1 MGRVFSLH
9 FEGKIPFRFG
19 EVIDFCYLC
28 TYLYVEPKRTL
39 MLVATMSSSEVFDT
53 LEKDLERVAVFTA
66 HKEKVLMKELRKSRL
81 EMVSQSYDCHAPNA
95 DYIIIVHCNRKG
107 YVSRLRFAF
116 IKETLEYVSVAS

>member
-39 MLVATMSSSEVFDT
+39 MLVATMSSSEVIDT
-53 LEKDLERVAVFTA
+53 LEKDLERVAIFTA

-81 EMVSQSYDCHAPNA
+81 EMVS
-95 DYIIIVHCNRKG
+95 
-107 YVSRLRFAF
+107 
-116 IKETLEYVSVAS
+116 